1 MDINEYLNNGTT
13 IPNPNYKKPT
23 KKNPGTPKFI
33 QSDNIED
40 ANNGLSSVITASMRD
55 ERLGFKSKTD
65 VINRIKSGG
74 DKGLVASAQMTEE
87 DVNRLKAEKQR
98 WYHQLGDFVVQGV
111 ANEVVLGTFLGLS
124 NLVDLG
130 INLGKDKGEDD
141 YTNPVSSLLEGWQD
155 SIRKEFEIHRENPN
169 ASWNFSDTGWLFDN
183 GVSVLSSASMLI
195 PSIGITKTL
204 GWLGRATKVGR
215 QISKGINATNFGL
228 SKAANW
234 ALKPLTKT
242 NRTGRIYK
250 TLSNGEKI
258 VANAFLSRTM
268 ENYLEAR
275 GVYKEAYDESLA
287 KLQDSNFNRTKFIEN
302 NPEFEGKTDE
312 EIASH
317 LASISADETF
327 KMDYGMLMMDI
338 VQFKALGSLWKGKIA
353 NSASGG
359 VSEFNRRAA
368 ANIGR
373 STSENLSKVT
383 WADRFNYLRHNP
395 GKATWNAIKSIEF
408 TEGIEEIYQGI
419 QTERGKEVAKRILDP
434 NYQTRTIGDYLTD
447 SSILEQGFWGVI
459 GGVGFKHIAN
469 ATNAAYTELAIQA
482 NQHFT
487 KEGKKWDAKE
497 IALRRMGATKAQIE
511 EIRGR
516 KALINN
522 FKADLANIDNTSN
535 GPVRSNY
542 QTLKDAQGNDI
553 LDANGNKIYK
563 ELTEEERLQE
573 RQDIIDNFITQL
585 TLNAVDAGTFD
596 LLMDYVNDAN
606 VKRVLNENAE
616 NLDVENL
623 IKQKAEDV
631 YDKYRIAMHHI
642 YNSLDDVDDSVA
654 RATARN
660 IVLNELGL
668 ETANE
673 EYNDIQAQLNQLQG
687 NQEDIDAYLREK
699 RKALITD
706 IYQGISKTSLYLE
719 EKRSQIINAHIAGEI
734 SEQAYRQYMHDLALE
749 RKAVLEYAKNYLGEI
764 ITDEDIKDL
773 NDRIKDNDILD
784 IQIDAL
790 EKKLKD
796 DLLNLQPI
804 QGDATAVPD
813 SIKKLLDQAIDQEYE
828 ILRREIAN
836 PTTQKEIQDLY
847 DNNAKNLSL
856 YTAAKY
862 MAAAARIRKWLQEQ
876 EDLDDAQEALS
887 DGEIKEIQE
896 DLDILKI
903 GHYSTKDFI
912 DNINKEIEKERKRRA
927 KEQADNERV
936 TSDNEEQT
944 GENAD
949 RTRQQLDDAERQDL
963 DSDDNNVPL
972 STGEGTQTDTSNS
985 TEVKSINDIKVGKTY
1000 IVYDKNNNKLVT
1012 FKVNAENLSMDG
1024 TSFDVTVDNKDN
1036 SVITATAIQNWINNG
1051 KIIEI
1056 NDTNTDTTTNNNTD
1070 RNYDPQTEID
1080 DSGQEVEVTIAQ
1092 PLEDEAIAD
1101 VKDQALRDAAATQGN
1116 YIPNNDE
1123 MASSTAQTTLMDM
1136 IKADKSILDILK
1148 KGYNTNEINNLID
1161 KLADALVV
1169 KGVSQNVARHA
1180 AVEGVKG
1187 VAAILYNVSKD
1198 SSYMSLLK
1206 QIASAG
1212 TLDTSK
1218 LNSSNPF
1225 VGKKQVNKLVEQ
1237 FIDEWVKKN
1246 NIIVNDKGHTV
1257 INTEKLLQDIINDT
1271 NIPYELAKLIIR
1283 NMRDYLSSPRNKK
1296 YIFDNRKIIYNLKN
1310 NISDLIYQIKN
1321 ARTEDIIIDDKFHI
1335 DLPTMP
1341 DMLAKAKQAL
1351 ANRTKDSKLTF
1362 TDTKGSISIR
1372 LDGVEIGYLGKVTMD
1387 ADGTNIRLMKQTQGF
1402 VYSLTPIISNQLNAA
1417 PTSNLDIFFER
1428 LFNNY
1433 DVNYKQILDAVKE
1446 YHAWLIASRN
1456 NKSIEPDN
1464 DNWKELINNPVIQI
1478 LITKGYLI
1486 PKGDSALDKS
1496 KNILNHIHNIIYFI
1510 EVNTTQDLF
1519 KSFES
1524 WKRNMLQNYLNTK
1537 DIQDRKA
1544 NGEIINGE
1552 ISQVNIRNNAG
1563 TNYDSNTRTDATT
1576 MKINNGKVNSKDNPI
1591 VYFVDD
1597 TYAMDDNG
1605 VRYDNYGEFRV
1616 GGAGIL
1622 LTRQGNRPI
1631 IASIT
1636 DTHLVKETKLYTPI
1650 YDELYSIF
1658 EDFGNGNLSFAEVSI
1673 KLSNLM
1679 GGVIDGVGAGA
1690 NHLLSGITISQNNGR
1705 IGIIKDDKIIAMIYK
1720 NRKGANQE
1728 GTGITHFNQKYN
1740 NGKATIIK
1748 PDRNVILN
1756 LCDEIMDNL
1765 KFNISYIMPKNAN
1778 NPNTSDNMYFCKQ
1791 NGKFTIKIKGAEQS
1805 YDSYTDF
1812 LFEHNIPIVNQKVD
1826 SNGNVFTSDNIT
1838 GVYIEVNTKDQS
1850 TSPVEGTTNRSTS
1863 VIVAT
1868 ATETNPATGTEVA
1881 QSLGLTQ
1888 QEMDIITG
1896 QEDGIDSLLPKRI
1909 VFNTTMQ
1916 EQASTDGVTMF
1927 IGKKGLTE
1935 LTSGKQRAIR
1945 LLVHERLHQLL
1956 KEKGV
1961 FTRKNITDDLIDTF
1975 ERAVEYARTVK
1986 PREPHY
1992 QAAKT
1997 LVEWADGTF
2006 NPASYISSLSQDAQN
2021 AIHRDAREVFA
2032 EEWLVESLTQPGFAD
2047 FLNSIHSDRGE
2058 INSDTKE
2065 SLWHRI
2071 IRALLKIIGAN
2082 YKDVNNF
2089 TILAEHLNI
2098 LNNSIN
2104 AVSNSQSATQTSG
2117 DTTTQQ
2123 NTQDNQ
2129 DNRQTDQSQTEV
2141 EENQTSESVDTD
2153 IDVDDVNAG
2162 EDLIED
2168 DFDIND
2174 DLEIF
2179 SSRDF
2184 VPTEYNA
2191 GPDSYRENP
2200 SINTTGVIPFSNIES
2215 YVAQY
2220 PEQYREDIRKMI
2232 ENNEISFI
2240 CR

>member
-13 IPNPNYKKPT
+13 VSNPNYRKPT
-23 KKNPGTPKFI
+23 KKDPGTPKFI

-40 ANNGLSSVITASMRD
+40 ANNGLSAIITASMRD
-55 ERLGFKSKTD
+55 ERLGYKGKTD
-65 VINRIKSGG
+65 VVNRIKSGG

-141 YTNPVSSLLEGWQD
+141 YTNPVSSLFEGWQD

-169 ASWNFSDTGWLFDN
+169 ASWNFSDTGWWFDN

-215 QISKGINATNFGL
+215 QVAKGVNATNLGL
-228 SKAANW
+228 GKAANW

-242 NRTGRIYK
+242 NRSGRIAK
-250 TLSNGEKI
+250 TLSNGEEI

-302 NPEFEGKTDE
+302 NPEFEGKTNE
-312 EIASH
+312 EIASY

-327 KMDYGMLMMDI
+327 KMDYGMLAMDI
-338 VQFKALGSLWKGKIA
+338 VQFKALGSLWKGKVA

-359 VSEFNRRAA
+359 MSEFNRRVA
-368 ANIGR
+368 ANVGKG
-373 STSENLSKVT
+373 TSENLSKVT

-395 GKATWNAIKSIEF
+395 GKATWDAIKSIEF

-434 NYQTRTIGDYLTD
+434 NYKTRTMTDYLSDD
-447 SSILEQGFWGVI
+447 SIWEQGFWGLI
-459 GGVGFKHIAN
+459 GGVGFKLIGN
-469 ATNAAYTELAIQA
+469 ATNRAYTELSIQA
-482 NQHFT
+482 NKHFA
-487 KEGKKWDAKE
+487 KEGKKWDDKE
-497 IALRRMGATKAQIE
+497 IALRRLGATKAQIE
-511 EIRGR
+511 EIKGR
-516 KALINN
+516 EALINN

-596 LLMDYVNDAN
+596 LLMDYINDNN

-631 YDKYRIAMHHI
+631 YDKYRLAMHNI

-654 RATARN
+654 RTTARN
-660 IVLNELGL
+660 IVLNKLGL
-668 ETANE
+668 EAANE
-673 EYNDIQAQLNQLQG
+673 EYNDIQAQLAQLQG
-687 NQEDIDAYLREK
+687 NQQDVDAYLREK
-699 RKALITD
+699 RKALITN
-706 IYQGISKTSLYLE
+706 IYQGITRTSLYLE
-719 EKRSQIINAHIAGEI
+719 EKRSQIINAHISGEI
-734 SEQAYRQYMHDLALE
+734 SQQAYEQYMHDLALE

-764 ITDEDIKDL
+764 ITEEDIKDL
-773 NDRIKDNDILD
+773 NNRIKNNDILD

-796 DLLNLQPI
+796 GLLNLQPI

-836 PTTQKEIQDLY
+836 PTTQKELQDLY
-847 DNNAKNLSL
+847 DNNAKSLSL

-862 MAAAARIRKWLQEQ
+862 MAASARVRKWLQEQ
-876 EDLDDAQEALS
+876 ENLDKAQEALN
-887 DGEIKEIQE
+887 DGKVKEIQE

-912 DNINKEIEKERKRRA
+912 DNIDKEIEKERKRRA

-944 GENAD
+944 GETAD

-963 DSDDNNVPL
+963 DSDDSNLSP
-972 STGEGTQTDTSNS
+972 STGERTQTDTSNS
-985 TEVKSINDIKVGKTY
+985 TDS
-1000 IVYDKNNNKLVT
+1000 
-1012 FKVNAENLSMDG
+1012 
-1024 TSFDVTVDNKDN
+1024 
-1036 SVITATAIQNWINNG
+1036 
-1051 KIIEI
+1051 
-1056 NDTNTDTTTNNNTD
+1056 TNTNED

-1092 PLEDEAIAD
+1092 PLEDEAVAD

-1148 KGYNTNEINNLID
+1148 KGYNTNEINDLID

-1169 KGVSQNVARHA
+1169 KGVSPNVARHA
-1180 AVEGVKG
+1180 AIEGVKG

-1218 LNSSNPF
+1218 LNSTNPF
-1225 VGKKQVNKLVEQ
+1225 VGKKQVNQLVEQ
-1237 FIDEWVKKN
+1237 FINEWVKKN
-1246 NIIVNDKGHTV
+1246 NIIINDKGHTV

-1296 YIFDNRKIIYNLKN
+1296 YIFDNRKIIYNLKY

-1321 ARTEDIIIDDKFHI
+1321 ARTEDIIIDDKLHI
-1335 DLPTMP
+1335 NLPTKP

-1362 TDTKGSISIR
+1362 TETGNSISVR
-1372 LDGVEIGYLGKVTMD
+1372 LDGIEIGYLAKVTMD
-1387 ADGTNIRLMKQTQGF
+1387 ADGTNIRLIKQDQGF
-1402 VYSLTPIISNQLNAA
+1402 VYSLTPVIGNQLNVA

-1428 LFNNY
+1428 LFNIHDANY
-1433 DVNYKQILDAVKE
+1433 QQIWDAVKE
-1446 YHAWLIASRN
+1446 YHAQIIAKRN
-1456 NKSIEPDN
+1456 NSNFPIDN
-1464 DNWKELINNPVIQI
+1464 IIFEEIINNPVVQT
-1478 LITKGYLI
+1478 LINKGYLKL
-1486 PKGDSALDKS
+1486 KGSSAAEKGQ
-1496 KNILNHIHNIIYFI
+1496 NVIRHIHDIAYFL
-1510 EVNTTQDLF
+1510 EVNTAQDLF

-1544 NGEIINGE
+1544 NGEMIDGE

-1563 TNYDSNTRTDATT
+1563 ANYDSNTRTDATT

-1591 VYFVDD
+1591 VYFIDD

-1650 YDELYSIF
+1650 YDELYSVF

-1679 GGVIDGVGAGA
+1679 GGVIDGVGIGA

-1705 IGIIKDDKIIAMIYK
+1705 IGIIKDGNVIAMIYK

-1765 KFNISYIMPKNAN
+1765 KFNISYVMPKNAN
-1778 NPNTSDNMYFCKQ
+1778 NPNTSDNMYFGKQ

-1826 SNGNVFTSDNIT
+1826 SNGNVFTFDNIT

-1850 TSPVEGTTNRSTS
+1850 TSPVEGTTNRSTID
-1863 VIVAT
+1863 IVSS

-1896 QEDGIDSLLPKRI
+1896 QEDGIDTLLPKKI
-1909 VFNTTMQ
+1909 VFNTTMP

-1992 QAAKT
+1992 QASKT

-2058 INSDTKE
+2058 IDSNTKD

-2129 DNRQTDQSQTEV
+2129 DNGKTDQGQTEV

-2162 EDLIED
+2162 EDIIED
-2168 DFDIND
+2168 DFDISD

-2191 GPDSYRENP
+2191 GPYSYRENP